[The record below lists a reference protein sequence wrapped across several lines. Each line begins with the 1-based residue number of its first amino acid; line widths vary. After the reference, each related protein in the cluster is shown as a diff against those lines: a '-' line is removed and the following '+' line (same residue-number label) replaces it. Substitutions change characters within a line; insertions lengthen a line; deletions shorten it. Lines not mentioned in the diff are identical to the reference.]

1 VVPIST
7 RLKAILEM
15 RRLDP
20 VGKELPPEAYVFGNA
35 LGQRTQS
42 IKTAWK
48 LACRRAG
55 LVNFRFH
62 DLRREAGS
70 RWIEGGMVL
79 HEVRDF
85 LGHARVS
92 QTDTYLGTNA
102 DRLHEALRRFEA
114 HRSGGT
120 TSAAGRN
127 AIATDVENGDTE
139 LRGQMTAKKSG
150 TQDRSENPQSAV
162 N

>member
-1 VVPIST
+1 
-7 RLKAILEM
+7 M
-15 RRLDP
+15 RRQDP
-20 VGKELPPEAYVFGNA
+20 AGEDLPPEAYVFGNA
-35 LGQRTQS
+35 LGQRTTS

-55 LVNFRFH
+55 LVDFHFH

-102 DRLHEALRRFEA
+102 DRLHEALKRFEA
-114 HRSGGT
+114 HRSGG
-120 TSAAGRN
+120 AGSGTACN
-127 AIATDVENGDTE
+127 ESATDVENDDAE
-139 LRGQMTAKKSG
+139 SRG
-150 TQDRSENPQSAV
+150 
-162 N
+162 